1 MRFWR
6 RPASTAA
13 ASFHLCAG
21 GLSHRKAGAGLV
33 GLAYADCALERF
45 LLAAAVPQQELQVHA
60 DGVRLHA
67 APERRPGHAWQVILS
82 GTTLV
87 IVPSIVIYLFMRPS
101 KRRAPPPAPS
111 KADLFRIVMEDTF
124 MKRYEPAPGFS
135 IPCAAMGCMR
145 IADMDVRSLE
155 ALIMTALEG
164 GVDFFDHAD
173 FYGNHQSEVRFGEV
187 LAANPNLRD
196 RMIVQSKCGIRT
208 GFYDSSY
215 EHIVA
220 SAENSLRKLHTD
232 HLDALLIHRP
242 DALAEPEEIA
252 RAFRDLKESGK
263 VRYFGVS
270 NHNPMQM
277 EVLQQAVGERLL
289 FNQMQMSVVHTGMI
303 DQGINVNTT
312 FPGLG

>member
-1 MRFWR
+1 
-6 RPASTAA
+6 
-13 ASFHLCAG
+13 
-21 GLSHRKAGAGLV
+21 
-33 GLAYADCALERF
+33 
-45 LLAAAVPQQELQVHA
+45 
-60 DGVRLHA
+60 
-67 APERRPGHAWQVILS
+67 
-82 GTTLV
+82 
-87 IVPSIVIYLFMRPS
+87 
-101 KRRAPPPAPS
+101 
-111 KADLFRIVMEDTF
+111 

-187 LAANPNLRD
+187 LAANPSLRD

-312 FPGLG
+312 FPGSVDRDGGVLEYCKLKKIVLQVWSPFQYGFIEGVFLDNPDFPEVNRILDEMAEKYGVTKTAMVVAWLTRIPMMIQVISGTTNPERMKQIISGANTQISREDWYAIYRAAGNRLP